1 MTRHSQSRFDLVE
14 SILFSSYDTHLEG
27 GGLVP
32 QSRWWA
38 SCSRTGAQAGP
49 LVAFCNTHTSPIL
62 LPLTPTSLSHTL
74 SPSHHSNNIEILP
87 YFGYIY
93 STTHPQISFVNI
105 ASFKLPET
113 VVFPP
118 PLLQRLCSQ
127 WHWLTCP
134 LFLFIQYCLPI
145 SEYR

>member
-14 SILFSSYDTHLEG
+14 SILFSSYDIHLEG

-74 SPSHHSNNIEILP
+74 SPSHHSNNIFRILDASIQP
-87 YFGYIY
+87 RTLKSHL
-93 STTHPQISFVNI
+93 STSLPSN
-105 ASFKLPET
+105 SRKLL
-113 VVFPP
+113 FF
-118 PLLQRLCSQ
+118 LLLC
-127 WHWLTCP
+127 
-134 LFLFIQYCLPI
+134 
-145 SEYR
+145 YRGSVANGIG